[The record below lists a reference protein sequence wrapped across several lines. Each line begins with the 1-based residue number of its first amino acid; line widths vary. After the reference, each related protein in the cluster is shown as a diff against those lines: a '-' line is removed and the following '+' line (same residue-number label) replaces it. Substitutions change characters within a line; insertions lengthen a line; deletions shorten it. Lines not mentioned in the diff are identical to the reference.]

1 MDSLEKSI
9 ILIEA
14 IEALHQMREEVS
26 AYEKKYGEDER
37 IKKTKDRM
45 LKIQKLVDAFGRG

>member
-1 MDSLEKSI
+1 MDELEKSI

-37 IKKTKDRM
+37 IKKTKERIR
-45 LKIQKLVDAFGRG
+45 KIQRLVDAFGR